1 MPRGTPL
8 TKELKADYKDLNEL
22 IKEQGFIEA
31 KLNGLL
37 DQRERILQ
45 TVIQA
50 EDKSLKLTREKVDS
64 LKEAPEEAVKFG
76 NALRSTFPTFIGIL
90 ESIEDVKKTIDDLGF
105 GGLAKFGAAAFV
117 VGKAFDFIAT
127 SVTETRKELGV
138 TANEAA
144 SIAIQQKAISV
155 QAKLFGLEAEDVSQA
170 SAAIRENLGVSAQE
184 ATNLS
189 LDFARTAAAT
199 GQTAEQLT
207 STLTVLESISSA
219 SRDVLLN
226 QLRVNAAIIG
236 QAGVTPA
243 VVLQDIAQNTEF
255 FAKFAKEGGDNIL
268 KAATFAKSLGSE
280 LGAVS
285 GIAESL
291 LDFESS
297 IESQLEASLLLG
309 RQINLDRARQLFFVG
324 KTQEGLQEVLRQVG
338 SEAEFTNLLPI
349 QRQKLAE
356 SVGLN
361 VEQLSRLVR
370 NNQTGATGAA
380 VGAAIGGGDASIG
393 FLEQIAGNTRRT
405 YKGIEG

>member
-8 TKELKADYKDLNEL
+8 TKELKATYEDLNDL
-22 IKEQGFIEA
+22 IKEQGFVEA

-45 TVIQA
+45 TVIQV
-50 EDKSLKLTREKVDS
+50 EDKSLKLTREKVDA

-144 SIAIQQKAISV
+144 SIAVQQKAISL
-155 QAKLFGLEAEDVSQA
+155 QAKLFGLEAEDISNA

-184 ATNLS
+184 ATSLS

-199 GQTAEQLT
+199 GQTADQLT
-207 STLTVLESISSA
+207 NTLTVLESISSA

-297 IESQLEASLLLG
+297 IEAQLEASLLLG

-324 KTQEGLQEVLRQVG
+324 KTEEGLQEVLRQVG
-338 SEAEFTNLLPI
+338 SEAEFTRLLPI